1 MFGAIFGNDS
11 SEQGCS
17 PSQTDNFDW
26 TRTKYVSMY
35 SQ

>member
-11 SEQGCS
+11 SEQGS